1 MDGLENVISVLDYV
15 LDTKR
20 KRHIMGG
27 ILLSVSFLF
36 GGLAITVMTIRN
48 EEEEIDSVK
57 EAYATRES
65 IEKAGKS
72 FVEGFRDGLKV
83 AEDRTQKDDGDVDF
97 KKYASIIQ
105 KEGYTDYSR
114 SVEEK
119 KGEAF
124 VEKPYVISPE
134 EFGEFEEYEKIS
146 LTYYADKVL
155 ADENDEEVD
164 DVDEIV
170 GEESLNH
177 FGEYEDDSV
186 FVRNDRLKCDYEILL
201 DQRNYSDVAKTMP
214 HRVEE

>member
-1 MDGLENVISVLDYV
+1 MSSKGMAFLAFIVGAGMGSVCTWKL
-15 LDTKR
+15 LKR
-20 KRHIMGG
+20 KYELI
-27 ILLSVSFLF
+27 
-36 GGLAITVMTIRN
+36 AQ
-48 EEEEIDSVK
+48 EEIDSVK
-57 EAYATRES
+57 AAYATRE
-65 IEKAGKS
+65 IGKG

-83 AEDRTQKDDGDVDF
+83 AEDRTQKDEDDVDF

-146 LTYYADKVL
+146 LTYYADEVL

>member
-1 MDGLENVISVLDYV
+1 MSSKGIAFLAFIVGAGMGSVCTWKL
-15 LDTKR
+15 LKR
-20 KRHIMGG
+20 KYELI
-27 ILLSVSFLF
+27 
-36 GGLAITVMTIRN
+36 AQ
-48 EEEEIDSVK
+48 EEIDSVK
-57 EAYATRES
+57 AAYATRE
-65 IEKAGKS
+65 IGKG

-83 AEDRTQKDDGDVDF
+83 AEDRTQKDEDDVDF

-146 LTYYADKVL
+146 LTYYADEVL

-201 DQRNYSDVAKTMP
+201 DQRNYSDVAKTRP

>member
-1 MDGLENVISVLDYV
+1 MSSKGMAFLAFIAGAGIGSVCTWQL
-15 LDTKR
+15 LKR
-20 KRHIMGG
+20 KYELI
-27 ILLSVSFLF
+27 
-36 GGLAITVMTIRN
+36 AQ
-48 EEEEIDSVK
+48 EEIDSVK
-57 EAYATRES
+57 AAYATRET
-65 IEKAGKS
+65 GKS
-72 FVEGFRDGLKV
+72 LVEGFCNGLKV
-83 AEDRTQKDDGDVDF
+83 AEDRTQKDEGDVDF
-97 KKYASIIQ
+97 KKYVSIIQ

-146 LTYYADKVL
+146 LTYYADEVL

-170 GEESLNH
+170 GDESLNH

-201 DQRNYSDVAKTMP
+201 DQRNYSDVAKTRP

>member
-1 MDGLENVISVLDYV
+1 MMSSKGIAFLAFIVGAGMGSVCTWKL
-15 LDTKR
+15 LKR
-20 KRHIMGG
+20 KYELI
-27 ILLSVSFLF
+27 
-36 GGLAITVMTIRN
+36 AQ
-48 EEEEIDSVK
+48 EEIDSVK
-57 EAYATRES
+57 AAYATRE
-65 IEKAGKS
+65 IGKG

-83 AEDRTQKDDGDVDF
+83 AEDRTQKDEDDVDF

-146 LTYYADKVL
+146 LTYYADEVL

-201 DQRNYSDVAKTMP
+201 DQRNYSDVAKTRP

>member
-1 MDGLENVISVLDYV
+1 MSSKGMVFLAFIAGAGIGSVCTWQL
-15 LDTKR
+15 LKR
-20 KRHIMGG
+20 KYELI
-27 ILLSVSFLF
+27 
-36 GGLAITVMTIRN
+36 AQ
-48 EEEEIDSVK
+48 EEIDSVK
-57 EAYATRES
+57 AAYATRET
-65 IEKAGKS
+65 GKS
-72 FVEGFRDGLKV
+72 LVEGFCNGLKV
-83 AEDRTQKDDGDVDF
+83 AEDRTQKDEGDVDF

-146 LTYYADKVL
+146 LTYYADEVL

-170 GEESLNH
+170 GDESLNH

-201 DQRNYSDVAKTMP
+201 DQRNYSDVAKTRP

>member
-1 MDGLENVISVLDYV
+1 MSSKGMAFLAFIVGAGMGSVCTWKL
-15 LDTKR
+15 LKR
-20 KRHIMGG
+20 KYELI
-27 ILLSVSFLF
+27 
-36 GGLAITVMTIRN
+36 AQ
-48 EEEEIDSVK
+48 EEIDSVK
-57 EAYATRES
+57 AAYATRE
-65 IEKAGKS
+65 IGKG

-83 AEDRTQKDDGDVDF
+83 AEDRTQKDEDDVDF
-97 KKYASIIQ
+97 KNYASIIQ

-146 LTYYADKVL
+146 LTYYADEVL

>member
-1 MDGLENVISVLDYV
+1 MMSSKGMAFLAFIVGAGMGSVCTWKL
-15 LDTKR
+15 LKR
-20 KRHIMGG
+20 KYELI
-27 ILLSVSFLF
+27 
-36 GGLAITVMTIRN
+36 AQ
-48 EEEEIDSVK
+48 EEIDSVK
-57 EAYATRES
+57 AAYATRE
-65 IEKAGKS
+65 IGKG

-83 AEDRTQKDDGDVDF
+83 AEDRTQKDEDDVDF
-97 KKYASIIQ
+97 KNYASIIQ

-114 SVEEK
+114 NVEEK

-146 LTYYADKVL
+146 LTYYADEVL

-201 DQRNYSDVAKTMP
+201 DQRNYSDVAKTRP

>member
-1 MDGLENVISVLDYV
+1 MSSKGMAFLAFIVGAGMGSICTWKL
-15 LDTKR
+15 LKR
-20 KRHIMGG
+20 KYELI
-27 ILLSVSFLF
+27 
-36 GGLAITVMTIRN
+36 AQ
-48 EEEEIDSVK
+48 EEIDSVK
-57 EAYATRES
+57 AAYATRE
-65 IEKAGKS
+65 IGKG

-83 AEDRTQKDDGDVDF
+83 AEDRTQKDEDDVDF

-164 DVDEIV
+164 DVDDIV

>member
-1 MDGLENVISVLDYV
+1 MMSSKGMAFLAFIVGAGMGSVCTWKL
-15 LDTKR
+15 LKR
-20 KRHIMGG
+20 KYELI
-27 ILLSVSFLF
+27 
-36 GGLAITVMTIRN
+36 AQ
-48 EEEEIDSVK
+48 EEIDSVK
-57 EAYATRES
+57 AAYATRE
-65 IEKAGKS
+65 IGKG

-83 AEDRTQKDDGDVDF
+83 AEDRTQKDEDDVDF
-97 KKYASIIQ
+97 KNYASIIQ

-146 LTYYADKVL
+146 LTYYADEVL

-201 DQRNYSDVAKTMP
+201 DQRNYSDVAKTRP

>member
-1 MDGLENVISVLDYV
+1 MSSKGMAFLAFIVGAGMGSVCTWKL
-15 LDTKR
+15 LKR
-20 KRHIMGG
+20 KYELI
-27 ILLSVSFLF
+27 
-36 GGLAITVMTIRN
+36 AQ
-48 EEEEIDSVK
+48 EEIDSVK
-57 EAYATRES
+57 AAYVTRE
-65 IEKAGKS
+65 IGKG

-83 AEDRTQKDDGDVDF
+83 AEDRTQKDEDDVDF

-134 EFGEFEEYEKIS
+134 KFGEFEEYEKIS

>member
-1 MDGLENVISVLDYV
+1 MSSKGMAFLAFIVGAGMGSICAWKL
-15 LDTKR
+15 LKR
-20 KRHIMGG
+20 KYELI
-27 ILLSVSFLF
+27 
-36 GGLAITVMTIRN
+36 AQ
-48 EEEEIDSVK
+48 EEIDSVK
-57 EAYATRES
+57 AAYATRE
-65 IEKAGKS
+65 IGKG

-83 AEDRTQKDDGDVDF
+83 AEDRTQKDEDDVDF

>member
-1 MDGLENVISVLDYV
+1 MMSSKGIAFLAFIVGAGMGSVCTWKL
-15 LDTKR
+15 LKR
-20 KRHIMGG
+20 KYELI
-27 ILLSVSFLF
+27 
-36 GGLAITVMTIRN
+36 AQ
-48 EEEEIDSVK
+48 EEIDSVK
-57 EAYATRES
+57 AAYATRQ
-65 IEKAGKS
+65 IGKG

-83 AEDRTQKDDGDVDF
+83 AEDRTQKDEDDVDF

-146 LTYYADKVL
+146 LTYYADEVL

-201 DQRNYSDVAKTMP
+201 DQRNYSDVAKTRP

>member
-1 MDGLENVISVLDYV
+1 MSSKGMAFLAFIVGAGMGSVCTWKL
-15 LDTKR
+15 LKR
-20 KRHIMGG
+20 KYELI
-27 ILLSVSFLF
+27 
-36 GGLAITVMTIRN
+36 AQ
-48 EEEEIDSVK
+48 EEIDSVK
-57 EAYATRES
+57 AAYATRE
-65 IEKAGKS
+65 IEKG
-72 FVEGFRDGLKV
+72 FIEGFRDGLKV
-83 AEDRTQKDDGDVDF
+83 AEDRTQKDEDDVDF

-146 LTYYADKVL
+146 LTYYADEVL

-201 DQRNYSDVAKTMP
+201 DQRNYSDVAKTRP

>member
-1 MDGLENVISVLDYV
+1 MSSKGMAFLAFIVGAGMGSICTWKL
-15 LDTKR
+15 LKR
-20 KRHIMGG
+20 KYELI
-27 ILLSVSFLF
+27 
-36 GGLAITVMTIRN
+36 AQ
-48 EEEEIDSVK
+48 EEIDSVK
-57 EAYATRES
+57 AAYATRE
-65 IEKAGKS
+65 IGKG

-83 AEDRTQKDDGDVDF
+83 AEDRTQKDEDDVDF

>member
-1 MDGLENVISVLDYV
+1 MSSKGMAFLAFIVGAGMGSVCTWKL
-15 LDTKR
+15 LKR
-20 KRHIMGG
+20 KYELI
-27 ILLSVSFLF
+27 
-36 GGLAITVMTIRN
+36 AQ
-48 EEEEIDSVK
+48 EEIDSVK
-57 EAYATRES
+57 AAYATRE
-65 IEKAGKS
+65 IGKG
-72 FVEGFRDGLKV
+72 FVESFRDRLKV
-83 AEDRTQKDDGDVDF
+83 AEDRTQKDEDDVDF

-201 DQRNYSDVAKTMP
+201 DQRNYSDVAKTRP

>member
-1 MDGLENVISVLDYV
+1 MSSKGIAFLAFIAGAGIGSVCTWQML
-15 LDTKR
+15 KR
-20 KRHIMGG
+20 KYELI
-27 ILLSVSFLF
+27 
-36 GGLAITVMTIRN
+36 AQ
-48 EEEEIDSVK
+48 EEIDSVK
-57 EAYATRES
+57 AAYATKET
-65 IEKAGKS
+65 GKS

-83 AEDRTQKDDGDVDF
+83 AEDRTQKDEGDVDF

-124 VEKPYVISPE
+124 VEKPYVISPD

-146 LTYYADKVL
+146 LTYYADEVL

-201 DQRNYSDVAKTMP
+201 DQRNYSDVAKTRP

>member
-1 MDGLENVISVLDYV
+1 MSSKGMVFLAFIAGAGMGSVC
-15 LDTKR
+15 TWQ
-20 KRHIMGG
+20 
-27 ILLSVSFLF
+27 LLKQKYELI
-36 GGLAITVMTIRN
+36 AQ
-48 EEEEIDSVK
+48 EEIDSVK
-57 EAYATRES
+57 AAYTTRET
-65 IEKAGKS
+65 GKS
-72 FVEGFRDGLKV
+72 LVEGFCDGLKV
-83 AEDRTQKDDGDVDF
+83 AENRTSKDEGDVDF

-146 LTYYADKVL
+146 LTYYADEVL

-201 DQRNYSDVAKTMP
+201 DQRNYSDVVKTMP
-214 HRVEE
+214 HRMEE

>member
-1 MDGLENVISVLDYV
+1 MSSKGMAFLAFIVGAGMGSVCTWKL
-15 LDTKR
+15 LKR
-20 KRHIMGG
+20 KYELI
-27 ILLSVSFLF
+27 
-36 GGLAITVMTIRN
+36 AQ
-48 EEEEIDSVK
+48 EEIDSVK
-57 EAYATRES
+57 AAYATRE
-65 IEKAGKS
+65 IGKG

-83 AEDRTQKDDGDVDF
+83 AEDRTQKDEDDVDF

-146 LTYYADKVL
+146 LTYYADEVL

-177 FGEYEDDSV
+177 FGDYEDDSV

-201 DQRNYSDVAKTMP
+201 DQRNYSDVAKTRP

>member
-1 MDGLENVISVLDYV
+1 MSSKGMAFLAFIAGAGIGSVCTWQL
-15 LDTKR
+15 LKR
-20 KRHIMGG
+20 KYALI
-27 ILLSVSFLF
+27 
-36 GGLAITVMTIRN
+36 AQ
-48 EEEEIDSVK
+48 EEIDSVK
-57 EAYATRES
+57 AAYAPRET
-65 IEKAGKS
+65 GKS
-72 FVEGFRDGLKV
+72 FVEGFCNGLKV
-83 AEDRTQKDDGDVDF
+83 AEDRTQKDESDVDF

-124 VEKPYVISPE
+124 VEKPYVISPD

-146 LTYYADKVL
+146 LTYYADEVL

-201 DQRNYSDVAKTMP
+201 DQRNYSDVAKTRP